1 MLIRKIGDF
10 YLLSSVQ
17 TYLLSSVQTH
27 LLSKKHKVSEKNRK
41 YSENIEKIFDRGCMY
56 MDEKM
61 SQPVNKRFNE
71 VLKYTNIKDVVDV
84 FFTKEQ
90 ILRNNPNLR
99 LPKLLKTLRSY
110 EGQRQRGGNSGTVKY
125 LSSDERR
132 NVLTYEYKEQI
143 EQKSFVIKIAKDDH
157 YSCAYKDESKIYE
170 ILCMWNG
177 MECTNIKKHNDVIRY
192 YGSGEV
198 QKNEQNG
205 IYISINQ
212 KDIILNNM
220 KDELIGKHYLV
231 LENTDTQE
239 FVDFSEYLKT
249 NNNENCVIVFNK
261 IMQTIKKKKDYYGF
275 FHGDLHADNV
285 KVKAIEQNNDDSYS
299 FNNVNNAIQEEHI
312 EIKLFDFDF
321 SGFLPTDG
329 GGGGSGKISRNI
341 LIYKLTHDNNK
352 LFTDNTQMN
361 DKCDNNVTIN
371 TQKQKGDIQR
381 FMFAFDYFRL
391 LFSMILV
398 FESKLEKFNL
408 NNYRAYIDKDD
419 VEIYNIIINWYNI
432 QVEQPQWK
440 LCFRDNYFF
449 ESIFKY
455 TFTDKLTNNAPLV
468 CRKQQ
473 QHHISQ
479 NNPSTNNISQVLA
492 GLKITST
499 DQSSDFDSD
508 IKSDEK
514 SGGKRKRIVRKRI
527 VRKKK

>member
-17 TYLLSSVQTH
+17 TH
-27 LLSKKHKVSEKNRK
+27 LLSKKPEVSKRYPKISTQIASK
-41 YSENIEKIFDRGCMY
+41 YQEIFDRGCMY
-56 MDEKM
+56 MDENM
-61 SQPVNKRFNE
+61 SQPVNKHFYE
-71 VLKYTNIKDVVDV
+71 VLKCKNIKDVVDV
-84 FFTKEQ
+84 FFTKEE
-90 ILRNNPNLR
+90 IRNKPNLR
-99 LPKLLKTLRSY
+99 LPKLLKTLKSY
-110 EGQRQRGGNSGTVKY
+110 KGQRGGNNGTVKY

-132 NVLTYEYKEQI
+132 NVLTYEYKDENDPVN
-143 EQKSFVIKIAKDDH
+143 EKRSFVIKIAKDDH

-170 ILCMWNG
+170 ILCKWNG
-177 MECTNIKKHNDVIRY
+177 IKCIKTHNDVIRY

-205 IYISINQ
+205 SIYISINQ

-239 FVDFSEYLKT
+239 FMDFSEYLK
-249 NNNENCVIVFNK
+249 NNNNDNCVIVFNK
-261 IMQTIKKKKDYYGF
+261 IMQTIKKKKDDYGF

-299 FNNVNNAIQEEHI
+299 FNNVNNVNNAIQEEHI
-312 EIKLFDFDF
+312 KIKLFDFDF

-329 GGGGSGKISRNI
+329 GLGKISRNI

-361 DKCDNNVTIN
+361 DKCGNNVTIN
-371 TQKQKGDIQR
+371 TQKQKGDINK

-398 FESKLEKFNL
+398 FESKTEKINL
-408 NNYRAYIDKDD
+408 DNYRVYIDEDD
-419 VEIYNIIINWYNI
+419 VDIYNIIINWYNI

-455 TFTDKLTNNAPLV
+455 TFTDKLTNVPLV

-473 QHHISQ
+473 HISQ
-479 NNPSTNNISQVLA
+479 NNPSNNISQVLA

-499 DQSSDFDSD
+499 DQSSDFSD
-508 IKSDEK
+508 I
-514 SGGKRKRIVRKRI
+514 SGGGKSKKSKKRKY
-527 VRKKK
+527 